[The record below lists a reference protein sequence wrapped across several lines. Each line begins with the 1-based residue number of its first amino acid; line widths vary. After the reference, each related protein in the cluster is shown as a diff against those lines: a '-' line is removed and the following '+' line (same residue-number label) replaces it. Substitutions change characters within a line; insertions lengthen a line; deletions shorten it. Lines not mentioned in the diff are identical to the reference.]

1 MFVIASSIYL
11 PWDEGEH
18 GELTEQNLKG
28 RLILSNIFVIFRVL
42 IESLTK
48 LVRLL
53 TMSSQDNNIIYVTS
67 VIATYWVVSITMVYL
82 NKMLLSNAEA
92 SISAPL
98 FVTWYQ
104 CVLSCVI
111 CVVLGNLGERTR
123 SRGISSYL
131 NQFPKLKYD
140 LKAGGIPI
148 LIGITILETWHHYT
162 TSKLSYDYFSGIL
175 STPQSV
181 D

>member
-1 MFVIASSIYL
+1 
-11 PWDEGEH
+11 
-18 GELTEQNLKG
+18 
-28 RLILSNIFVIFRVL
+28 
-42 IESLTK
+42 
-48 LVRLL
+48 
-53 TMSSQDNNIIYVTS
+53 MSSQDTNVVYVAS

-140 LKAGGIPI
+140 LKAGGIQI
-148 LIGITILETWHHYT
+148 
-162 TSKLSYDYFSGIL
+162 
-175 STPQSV
+175 
-181 D
+181 